1 MFPSCDND
9 NKRPGTL
16 EAAVIFPV
24 LHSVAEANA
33 SDESDGV
40 GRQKDEQIGIC
51 TVCFSIL
58 VSDQQDV
65 KIISP

>member
-1 MFPSCDND
+1 
-9 NKRPGTL
+9 L
-16 EAAVIFPV
+16 EAEVIPV
-24 LHSVAEANA
+24 LHSVTEANA

-40 GRQKDEQIGIC
+40 AKQEEEQIGIC
-51 TVCFSIL
+51 TVCFLIL